1 MIDSQPM
8 TYEQF
13 KARKK
18 RREATYLLGTD
29 EDAAGAL
36 RAADERLRK
45 ARLTRDPDELTAA
58 QPAHDEA
65 LAAVQATT
73 IPMRLRA
80 LPREGDGSYAVLKAE
95 HPPTGDDHA
104 RVQQSS
110 GDPKAKAVWCRA
122 TFGPA
127 LVAAS
132 LIDPQVT
139 PEQAVELAED
149 LNEGEWN
156 GLFAAALDV
165 NQSAT
170 DTEGARFPAP
180 S

>member
-1 MIDSQPM
+1 MIDGQPM
-8 TYEQF
+8 TYDQF

-18 RREATYLLGTD
+18 RREVTYLLGTD
-29 EDAAGAL
+29 DDASTAL
-36 RAADERLRK
+36 AVAK
-45 ARLTRDPDELTAA
+45 ARLDEVRFTGTPEQVAEAKAA
-58 QPAHDEA
+58 HAEA
-65 LAAVQATT
+65 VAAVQDAT
-73 IPMRLRA
+73 IAMRLRA
-80 LPREGDGSYAVLKAE
+80 LPREGDGSFAVLKAE
-95 HPPTGDDHA
+95 HPPTDADNA
-104 RVQQSS
+104 RVQESS

-132 LIDPQVT
+132 LIDPQVS
-139 PEQAVELAED
+139 PEQAAELAAE
-149 LNEGEWN
+149 LNDGEWN

-170 DTEGARFPAP
+170 DTAGAVF

>member
-1 MIDSQPM
+1 MIDGKPM

-18 RREATYLLGTD
+18 RRELTHLLGTD
-29 EDAAGAL
+29 SDAATAL
-36 RAADERLRK
+36 AVAKERLNKLRF
-45 ARLTRDPDELTAA
+45 TGTPDQIADA
-58 QPAHDEA
+58 QAAHD
-65 LAAVQATT
+65 AAVQAVQDST

-95 HPPTGDDHA
+95 HPPTDADNA
-104 RVQQSS
+104 RVQETS
-110 GDPKAKAVWCRA
+110 GDPKAKALWHRA

-132 LIDPQVT
+132 LIDPEIN
-139 PEQAVELAED
+139 PEQAVELATD

-170 DTEGARFPAP
+170 DTAGAVF